1 MNLRSR
7 PRDQIRDER
16 DLRRD
21 DLLTSIQSVLVV
33 VVVAVFAVAF
43 LLQPFRIPSE
53 SMDPTLKVGDFLLM
67 NKQALAPHGPLDF
80 LMPHPDVHRGEI
92 VVFHYPV
99 DPAVP
104 IIKRVVAVPGD
115 RLRMRGPQMLLN
127 GSIAAEPYA
136 VYVPAMPD
144 AFRDDFPTLHAID
157 RNVDP
162 AWWGVMHRVVQAG
175 EVHVPQNAF
184 FVMGDNRNDSEDSRY
199 WGFVQRQALVGE
211 PMLLYFSPASVP
223 RGGSLRQRIGRV
235 FGNIRRVR

>member
-1 MNLRSR
+1 MSSSR
-7 PRDQIRDER
+7 RER

-21 DLLTSIQSVLVV
+21 DVLTSIQSVLVV

-43 LLQPFRIPSE
+43 VLQPFRIPSE
-53 SMDPTLKVGDFLLM
+53 SMDPTLRVGDFLLM
-67 NKQALAPHGPLDF
+67 NKQALAPHGRLDF
-80 LMPHPDVHRGEI
+80 LMPHPGVRRGEI

-115 RLRMRGPQMLLN
+115 RLRMHGAEMVLN
-127 GSIAAEPYA
+127 GAVASEPYA

-144 AFRDDFPTLHAID
+144 AFRDDFPTLHAMD

-162 AWWGVMHRVVQAG
+162 AWWGQMRHVVQAG
-175 EVHVPQNAF
+175 ELHVPQDAF

-199 WGFVQRQALVGE
+199 WGFVPREALVGE
-211 PMLLYFSPASVP
+211 PMLVYFSLGPMPPNA
-223 RGGSLRQRIGRV
+223 GLRRRIGRL
-235 FGNIRRVR
+235 FGNIHRVR